1 MNDLSFSIQHEQE
14 ADAETIER
22 LHERAFGPGRFA
34 RTAFRL
40 REGGV
45 QPVLPL
51 CFTARVGT
59 LLVGSIRIYPLI
71 IANKTPALLLG
82 PITIEPVFQSKG
94 VGGKLILKSME
105 EARKLGHKLVFLV
118 GDAPYYTRFGFKPVK
133 NRQVTLPGPADPQRF
148 LVCELEEGAFEGV
161 TGPMR
166 GYV

>member
-51 CFTARVGT
+51 CYTARVGT

-71 IANKTPALLLG
+71 IANKIPALLLG
-82 PITIEPVFQSKG
+82 PDHHRAGFPEQ
-94 VGGKLILKSME
+94 GGG
-105 EARKLGHKLVFLV
+105 RKAH
-118 GDAPYYTRFGFKPVK
+118 
-133 NRQVTLPGPADPQRF
+133 PQIA
-148 LVCELEEGAFEGV
+148 G
-161 TGPMR
+161 
-166 GYV
+166 